1 MTERLGGWGR
11 AGGAAVVTLAAMS
24 VWVLGPVTAA
34 AASTRPASAP
44 AGSVGGALIRAFEA
58 ARHMP
63 GSAVGGIRTGSL
75 HVGSAA
81 GTRWALASF
90 VPASTG
96 PASTVMG
103 STVAGQQL
111 AAGFQDGAA
120 TGVFTW
126 RAGRWQ
132 LVRTGRYG
140 CAPGVP
146 AVLHRDWGLASPAS
160 CAAASSTQR
169 AAAHRAQRAIDH
181 SALSTA
187 ATPAGTAASLGQ
199 RIASIALSQAGVSD
213 TPAVTSF
220 AGVDCDPYSTLVA
233 GFSAN
238 SDGCGY
244 DQGFQV
250 ENENEAWCSDFT
262 KWVWQR
268 AGVTADVN
276 TLNAGSVSFY
286 DWGLD
291 QGETMPVDG
300 GTPAAGDAIVF
311 FPPGTI
317 TPDSYADHVGI
328 VTAVNADGSIDMV
341 NGDFLGAANISVQY
355 DTGISLPA
363 WSAAVWGAGEQW
375 VIVSPPPAAQQPA
388 PAASV
393 AGPRAAATGTAGT
406 FHAHGSEPGG
416 SISEYYWTFGDGRTT
431 NTTGPDVSHVFTEA
445 GHYTVTVTVTSSFGT
460 ATTRTWN
467 VNVLGASSAVAAT
480 ASDAVWFATT
490 PVNEYLFLPSAGG
503 LAAETWDGASWLRLA
518 VPGEP
523 ATGSGVAALSYP
535 DPATAGAMTP
545 HAYYRTTAGGL
556 AQTYLGGSG
565 WITQPLPG
573 QPAAGSAIV
582 AATTASGGPAVFFTG
597 TAGHLAESAEQ
608 DGGWLTR
615 TLPGTPAASPGAIA
629 LAATAGGLRVFSAG
643 RTGTL
648 TVTTQAGTGWRV
660 TALPARAAPGS
671 WLTAVTTPSG
681 QARVIFRSA
690 PGTLADLTEAGTGQW
705 QPGQLPGAPAAG
717 SALAATNY
725 LLPAG
730 STASPL
736 GSGKTSSLASGNTV
750 PLGEEVFYLKAAGQ
764 PAVSYSA
771 GSGWQAAALPASAGP
786 GILGANAYQVA
797 GQPSQLFLT
806 GAAGALVA
814 DSSSAGPA
822 GPWSQASLPTANA
835 TFPDRVVL
843 YAATPADQ
851 ASAVSAAQAAGLPA
865 SQVTG
870 SFATAWDDAL
880 SGNYLVISVGLAAT
894 DALYFNVCGW
904 ANPSGDI
911 PGSTPFYI
919 VTGPRDTLPG
929 AGGYAEAAAATAAQ
943 TPQLAADLAYYA
955 VHGALPPGVTALP
968 TAAGPQYACAG
979 SPS

>member
-1 MTERLGGWGR
+1 MTVLLGVWGR
-11 AGGAAVVTLAAMS
+11 VAGVAVVALAAVSAWAA
-24 VWVLGPVTAA
+24 GPVTAA
-34 AASTRPASAP
+34 AASTRPTAATSTGP

-58 ARHMP
+58 ARHIP
-63 GSAVGGIRTGSL
+63 GSAVGGIRAGSL
-75 HVGSAA
+75 HVGSAG

-90 VPASTG
+90 IPATDPASPEPASPEPASPE
-96 PASTVMG
+96 PASTV
-103 STVAGQQL
+103 AGLRL

-120 TGVFTW
+120 TGVFAW

-132 LVRTGRYG
+132 LMRTGRYG

-146 AVLHRDWGLASPAS
+146 AVLHRDWGLASPAD
-160 CAAASSTQR
+160 CAAATGTQR
-169 AAAHRAQRAIDH
+169 AAARR
-181 SALSTA
+181 ALSTA
-187 ATPAGTAASLGQ
+187 AGPSGTAASLGQ
-199 RIASIALSQAGVSD
+199 RIASIALSQVGVSD

-244 DQGFQV
+244 DQGFRV
-250 ENENEAWCSDFT
+250 ENENEAWCSDFA

-268 AGVTADVN
+268 AGVTAGVN

-311 FPPGTI
+311 FPPGPI

-341 NGDFLGAANISVQY
+341 NGDFLGAANISAQY
-355 DTGISLPA
+355 GTGISLPS
-363 WSAAVWGAGEQW
+363 WSAAIWGPGEQW
-375 VIVSPPPAAQQPA
+375 VIVSPPSTVQQPG
-388 PAASV
+388 PAVSV
-393 AGPRAAATGTAGT
+393 AGPRAAVTGTVGT
-406 FHAHGSEPGG
+406 FHARGSEPGG

-445 GHYTVTVTVTSSFGT
+445 GRYTVTVTVTSGFGT

-467 VNVLGASSAVAAT
+467 VSVLGGSSAAA
-480 ASDAVWFATT
+480 AVPSNSVWFATT
-490 PVNEYLFLPSAGG
+490 PVNEYLFLPSPGG

-518 VPGEP
+518 VPGQP
-523 ATGSGVAALSYP
+523 AVDGAVAALSYP
-535 DPATAGAMTP
+535 DPAAADAMTP
-545 HAYYRTTAGGL
+545 HAFFRTAAGGL
-556 AQTYLGGSG
+556 AETYLAGSG
-565 WITQPLPG
+565 WVTQPLPG
-573 QPAAGSAIV
+573 QPAAGSAIL
-582 AATTASGGPAVFFTG
+582 AATTASGDPAVFFTG
-597 TAGHLAESAEQ
+597 TGGHLAESAEQ
-608 DGGWLTR
+608 AGGWLTR
-615 TLPGTPAASPGAIA
+615 TLPGTPGAIA
-629 LAATAGGLRVFSAG
+629 LAATASGLRIFSAG
-643 RTGTL
+643 RTGML
-648 TVTTQAGTGWRV
+648 TVTTQTGTGWRA
-660 TALPARAAPGS
+660 TPLPARAAPGS
-671 WLTAVTTPSG
+671 WLTAVTTPAG
-681 QARVIFRSA
+681 QARVMFRGSHGA
-690 PGTLADLTEAGTGQW
+690 LADLTEAGTGQW
-705 QPGQLPGAPAAG
+705 RPGQLPGAPAAG

-725 LLPAG
+725 LLGDGAAG
-730 STASPL
+730 
-736 GSGKTSSLASGNTV
+736 
-750 PLGEEVFYLKAAGQ
+750 PLGEEVFYLTAAGQ

-771 GSGWQAAALPASAGP
+771 GPGWQTAALPATAGAS
-786 GILGANAYQVA
+786 IIGANAYQVA
-797 GQPSQLFLT
+797 GQPSQLFLS
-806 GAAGALVA
+806 GAAGAPLA
-814 DSSSAGPA
+814 DSSSGGPG

-851 ASAVSAAQAAGLPA
+851 ASALSAAQAAGLPA
-865 SQVTG
+865 SQVTQ
-870 SFATAWDDAL
+870 SFATAWDDTL

-904 ANPSGDI
+904 ADPSGDI

-919 VTGPRDTLPG
+919 VSGPRDTLPG
-929 AGGYAEAAAATAAQ
+929 AGAYEEAAAATAAK
-943 TPQLAADLAYYA
+943 TPQFAADLAYYA

-968 TAAGPQYACAG
+968 AAAGPQYACAG

>member
-1 MTERLGGWGR
+1 MMVRLGVRGR
-11 AGGAAVVTLAAMS
+11 VAGAAIVALAAVS
-24 VWVLGPVTAA
+24 VWAVGPVTAA
-34 AASTRPASAP
+34 AASTGPGTVRAITAP
-44 AGSVGGALIRAFEA
+44 AGSVGGALIQAFEA

-63 GSAVGGIRTGSL
+63 GSAVGGIRAGSL
-75 HVGSAA
+75 HVGSA
-81 GTRWALASF
+81 GRTRWALASF
-90 VPASTG
+90 VPATD
-96 PASTVMG
+96 PASTVIA
-103 STVAGQQL
+103 STVAGQRL

-120 TGVFTW
+120 TGVFAW
-126 RAGRWQ
+126 RGGRWH

-146 AVLHRDWGLASPAS
+146 AVLHRDWGLASAAD
-160 CAAASSTQR
+160 CAAASGPQR
-169 AAAHRAQRAIDH
+169 AAARR
-181 SALSTA
+181 ALSA
-187 ATPAGTAASLGQ
+187 AAAPSGSAAGLSQ

-244 DQGFQV
+244 DQGFRV
-250 ENENEAWCSDFT
+250 ENENEAWCSDFA

-268 AGVTADVN
+268 AGVTADLN

-291 QGETMPVDG
+291 QGETMPADG
-300 GTPAAGDAIVF
+300 GTPAVGDAIVF

-328 VTAVNADGSIDMV
+328 VTAVNADGRIDMV
-341 NGDFLGAANISVQY
+341 NGDFLGAANISAQY

-363 WSAAVWGAGEQW
+363 WSAAVWGTGEQW
-375 VIVSPPPAAQQPA
+375 VIVSPPSAVQQPA

-393 AGPRAAATGTAGT
+393 AGPRAAVTGTVGT
-406 FHAHGSEPGG
+406 FRAHGSEPGG

-445 GHYTVTVTVTSSFGT
+445 GRYSVTVTVTSGFGT

-467 VNVLGASSAVAAT
+467 VDVLGASSAVAAVP
-480 ASDAVWFATT
+480 SDAVWFAST
-490 PVNEYLFLPSAGG
+490 PVNDYLFQASAGA

-518 VPGEP
+518 VPGQP
-523 ATGSGVAALSYP
+523 ASGSGLAALSYP
-535 DPATAGAMTP
+535 DPAVADAMTP
-545 HAYYRTTAGGL
+545 HAYFRTAAGGL
-556 AQTYLGGSG
+556 AQTYLAGSG
-565 WITQPLPG
+565 WVTQPLPG

-582 AATTASGGPAVFFTG
+582 AATTASGDPAVFFTD
-597 TAGHLAESAEQ
+597 TAGHLAESAGQ

-615 TLPGTPAASPGAIA
+615 TLPGAPAASPGAIA
-629 LAATAGGLRVFSAG
+629 LAATASGLRIFSAD

-648 TVTTQAGTGWRV
+648 TVTTPAGTGWRA
-660 TALPARAAPGS
+660 TPLPARAAPGS
-671 WLTAVTTPSG
+671 WLTAVTTPAG
-681 QARVIFRSA
+681 QARLVFRGGHGA
-690 PGTLADLTEAGTGQW
+690 LADLTEAGTGQW
-705 QPGQLPGAPAAG
+705 RPGQLPGAPAAG
-717 SALAATNY
+717 GALAATNY
-725 LLPAG
+725 LLDA
-730 STASPL
+730 
-736 GSGKTSSLASGNTV
+736 NTTG
-750 PLGEEVFYLKAAGQ
+750 PLGEEVFYLTAAGQ

-771 GSGWQAAALPASAGP
+771 GQGWQTAALPPVAGA
-786 GILGANAYQVA
+786 GIVGANAYQVA
-797 GQPSQLFLT
+797 GQPSQLFLA
-806 GAAGALVA
+806 GPAGALLA
-814 DSSSAGPA
+814 DSSSGPA
-822 GPWSQASLPTANA
+822 GPWSQASLPTADA

-851 ASAVSAAQAAGLPA
+851 ASALSAAQAAGLPA
-865 SQVTG
+865 SQVTQ
-870 SFATAWDDAL
+870 SFATAWDATL
-880 SGNYLVISVGLAAT
+880 SGNYLVLSVGLAAT

-919 VTGPRDTLPG
+919 VSGPRDTLPG
-929 AGGYAEAAAATAAQ
+929 AGGYEAAVAATAAQ
-943 TPQLAADLAYYA
+943 TPRLAADLAYYA
-955 VHGALPPGVTALP
+955 VHGALPPGVSALP
-968 TAAGPQYACAG
+968 TATGPRYACAG